1 MHEIHLAGKVIWRKK
16 YFRVYS
22 KRDRLCEK
30 MVYIS
35 PHISIS
41 QNSRIYDKSLIHLYT
56 DISC

>member
-22 KRDRLCEK
+22 KRDRMCEK

-35 PHISIS
+35 PA
-41 QNSRIYDKSLIHLYT
+41 YFDKSKFQNL
-56 DISC
+56 